1 MDPRFQTSFI
11 PKKPVVTQG
20 STLSKTSTVSLFSL
34 IAVVLFILTLALSGG
49 VFFWKSLIQK
59 DIDVK
64 QTTLERARDAFEP
77 DLIKKIIRLDSRIEN
92 TKTLLGSHI
101 SVTRLFDLLSTIAL
115 RSVRFK
121 DFNFSYLAKDK
132 IEVVMKGQAQS
143 FAAVAIQSDFFNQQK
158 YLKNTLIGDLAL
170 EPTGLIS
177 FSVRTTIDPTLVSY
191 SGGLTQTPPPQQNQ
205 TSEVPVNTESN
216 ASSTTTQ

>member
-11 PKKPVVTQG
+11 PKKPVVTQAP
-20 STLSKTSTVSLFSL
+20 LSRTSTVSLFSL
-34 IAVVLFILTLALSGG
+34 IAIVLFILSLALSGG
-49 VFFWKSLIQK
+49 VFFWKGLIEK
-59 DIDVK
+59 DINTK
-64 QTTLERARDAFEP
+64 KATLERARDAFEP
-77 DLIKKIIRLDSRIEN
+77 ELIKKIIRLDSRIEN
-92 TKTLLGSHI
+92 GETLLGSHI
-101 SVTRLFDLLSTIAL
+101 SVTRLFDALSTISL

-158 YLKNTLIGDLAL
+158 YLRDTLIGDLAL

-177 FSVRTTIDPTLVSY
+177 FSVRTTIDPSLVSY
-191 SGGLTQTPPPQQNQ
+191 ADGITPVQTDSSSLPP
-205 TSEVPVNTESN
+205 TSS
-216 ASSTTTQ
+216 AGATTTTP